1 MAEPAPSAPPEPP
14 ARREWHP
21 ALVAAG
27 ALTAGAAS
35 IFLGYLAYRL
45 VLAYWGWLLAVLVVA
60 GIGAGGL
67 LWARHQERREAERV
81 RALAHLSVV
90 DDMTGAEFE
99 ELVASLLRRDGHQAV
114 QVVGR
119 TGDRGVDVTAT
130 TPDGRRVA
138 VQCKRQRKNVGADRV
153 RNLIGAVH
161 GFYRGH
167 RGVLITNAYFTGPA
181 REEQGDLLLIDRD
194 ALARWMDGDPLDL

>member
-27 ALTAGAAS
+27 ALAVGFAS
-35 IFLGYLAYRL
+35 IFLVYLTYRL
-45 VLAYWGWLLAVLVVA
+45 VLAYWVWLLVALALCGVVA
-60 GIGAGGL
+60 GGVL
-67 LWARHQERREAERV
+67 RARYLERREAARV

-130 TPDGRRVA
+130 APDGRRIA

-167 RGVLITNAYFTGPA
+167 QGVLITNAYFTGPA
-181 REEQGDLLLIDRD
+181 REEQGDLRLIDRD
-194 ALARWMDGDPLDL
+194 ALARWMDGAPLDL